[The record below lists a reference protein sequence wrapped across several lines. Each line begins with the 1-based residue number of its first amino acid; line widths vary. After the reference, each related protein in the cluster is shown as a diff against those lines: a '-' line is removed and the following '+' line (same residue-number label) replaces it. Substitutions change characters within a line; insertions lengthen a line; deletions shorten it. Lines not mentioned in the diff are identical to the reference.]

1 MDLYE
6 NILRLILLIDIQK
19 SNWPKVTVL
28 RNGLNEL
35 GKGKLQPISIK
46 TTTIINKKFKLP
58 KQKSTGNWLKPYRM
72 TRFYC

>member
-6 NILRLILLIDIQK
+6 SILRLILLIDIQK

-35 GKGKLQPISIK
+35 GKGILQPISIK
-46 TTTIINKKFKLP
+46 TTTIITKKNQITKTKIYRKLAE
-58 KQKSTGNWLKPYRM
+58 TL
-72 TRFYC
+72 

>member
-6 NILRLILLIDIQK
+6 SILRLILLIDIQK

-35 GKGKLQPISIK
+35 GKGILQPISIK
-46 TTTIINKKFKLP
+46 TTTIITKKIKLP

>member
-6 NILRLILLIDIQK
+6 SILRLILLIDIQK

-35 GKGKLQPISIK
+35 GKGN
-46 TTTIINKKFKLP
+46 INKNYYNNYKKKNQITKTKIYRKLAE
-58 KQKSTGNWLKPYRM
+58 TL
-72 TRFYC
+72 